1 MKLGIDF
8 GTTTCTIGR
17 LRLDGEQT
25 VMEPIPSIAAWSNG
39 TLTFG
44 NEARK
49 LIRSQRTDIYPIRDL
64 KLLLGGKER
73 ITVGRG
79 TLDPEDVAAELLKF
93 LVGRV
98 GGGEVE
104 SAVIGTPVRVSIHQ
118 RQATRRA
125 AAKAGINEVSFV
137 YEPTAA
143 LIGAQRF
150 VSADAR
156 GMTLVIDW
164 GGGTLDIAAIRTD
177 GTRYEE
183 IAVGGDIKALGGT
196 KIDEEITSTLLER
209 DHNLRARVAMVPEG
223 MQRLKDEVEELKLL
237 ILELLDGPD
246 APPEQISPLWLPRTV
261 ISLEPKLVY
270 TVLAEFAERA
280 AIMIGAKLV
289 AAGIGSQEITDVL
302 FAGGVCQAPEIQ
314 KRVMRDYP
322 NARQRSTVAGTFVA
336 LRPQELTGAGCVQI
350 TARQVVPELAR
361 GFGVR
366 QSDDSVCVLLPAGFP
381 IVINTFRRADFLVVD
396 LDAHEAIFDL
406 GLMNSAP
413 GSIALSATA
422 DSFESLVQLFVPAG
436 AQPPRTRE
444 AEPERVV
451 LCVGIDRDLAVTISA
466 SAEMARCTVTTHQS
480 GIPLVLRFR
489 EAT

>member
-39 TLTFG
+39 TLVFG

-64 KLLLGGKER
+64 KLMLGGEER
-73 ITVGRG
+73 IAVGRG
-79 TLDPEDVAAELLKF
+79 TIDPEDVAAELLRF
-93 LVGRV
+93 LVQRV
-98 GGGEVE
+98 GGGEVD
-104 SAVIGTPVRVSIHQ
+104 SAVIGTPVRVSMGQ
-118 RQATRRA
+118 RQSTRRA
-125 AAKAGINEVSFV
+125 AAKAGISDVSFV

-150 VSADAR
+150 ASADAR

-196 KIDEEITSTLLER
+196 KIDEEITSRLLQR
-209 DHNLRARVAMVPEG
+209 DHDLRVKVAMVPEG

-246 APPEQISPLWLPRTV
+246 APAEQISPLWLPRTV
-261 ISLEPKLVY
+261 ISLEPQLVY

-280 AIMIGAKLV
+280 AIMIGSKLS
-289 AAGIGSQEITDVL
+289 AAGIDSQEITDVL
-302 FAGGVCQAPEIQ
+302 FAGGVSQAPEIQ

-322 NARQRSTVAGTFVA
+322 NARQRSTVAGTSVA

-350 TARQVVPELAR
+350 TARQVLPELAR

-366 QSDDSVCVLLPAGFP
+366 QSDGSVCVLLPAGFP
-381 IVINTFRRADFLVVD
+381 IAMNTFRKADFLVVD
-396 LDAHEAIFDL
+396 LDANEAIFDL

-413 GSIALSATA
+413 GSIALSEAA
-422 DSFESLVQLFVPAG
+422 DSFESLMQLFVPAG
-436 AQPPRTRE
+436 VQPPRTRE
-444 AEPERVV
+444 PEPERVV

-466 SAEMARCTVTTHQS
+466 SAEMARSTVTTHQS
-480 GIPLVLRFR
+480 GIPLILRFR
-489 EAT
+489 